1 MKLSEFK
8 KKQLRVQE
16 IVSDGKLLLMKFH
29 QKKITSAK
37 FTLEMKKL
45 NTEQDELLAEL
56 VTVMADSSL
65 IVDDNAPKS

>member
-56 VTVMADSSL
+56 GPIMADSSL
-65 IVDDNAPKS
+65 IVDDTAPKS